1 MKNFIKKV
9 KIFNFKCFKEWF
21 EINLNDGMNII
32 VGNNEE
38 GKTTILEAI
47 HLALT
52 GVYHGK
58 YLKNELSQELFNK
71 DIVKDYILKINNE
84 EKIDL
89 PKILIE
95 IFFNDN
101 TDVEEM
107 RGNNNYFLENASG
120 ISYEISFNND
130 YKKEYELFINEKVH
144 TLPIEYYKVSW
155 KTFSYGEIT
164 AKSIPVKPSFIDSSI
179 NRYQDTSDI
188 YTSKIIKNTLSEDDV
203 VKISLINRQVRSQF
217 NNNEEIKK
225 INEKIRKL
233 SNISDKEIKIST
245 DFSSNKN
252 WNNNLSVYL
261 DDVHFNNIGKGEQC
275 VIKTKLALSNKKIEH
290 KDLILIEEP
299 ENHLSH
305 TKLNELINDID
316 EQKEDK
322 QLIISTH
329 SSFIANKLG
338 LENLILLN
346 NKQTIRFENLKD
358 TTYEFFKKIAGFDTL
373 RLLLAKEAILVEGD
387 SDELIVQKAFME
399 QNEGKLPI
407 EKGIDVISVGT
418 SFLRFLEIA
427 KKLSK
432 KVIVITD
439 NDGDID
445 SLKKKYEDFIDD
457 ENISIYYDKK
467 INEEEGLKNFNYNT
481 LEPNM
486 LKANSLDVLNEIFG
500 TKYKTKNELLKYM
513 KQNKTQCALQIF
525 ETTKDIKFPKYIM
538 EAINE
543 ATK

>member
-9 KIFNFKCFKEWF
+9 RILNFKCFKEWF
-21 EINLNDGMNII
+21 EIDLNDGMNII
-32 VGNNEE
+32 VGDNEE
-38 GKTTILEAI
+38 GKTTIIESI
-47 HLALT
+47 YLALT

-101 TDVEEM
+101 TDVEKM
-107 RGNNNYFLENASG
+107 RGTNNSLLEDASG
-120 ISYEISFNND
+120 ISYEISFNKD
-130 YKKEYELFINEKVH
+130 YRKEYEFFKNKVVQ
-144 TLPIEYYKVSW
+144 TLPIEYYKISW
-155 KTFSYGEIT
+155 KDFSGDELT
-164 AKSIPVKPSFIDSSI
+164 AKSIPIKPSFIDSSI

-188 YTSKIIKNTLSEDDV
+188 YTSKIIKNILSEDDII
-203 VKISLINRQVRSQF
+203 KISLINRQVRSQF
-217 NNNEEIKK
+217 NNEGEIKQ
-225 INEKIRKL
+225 INQKL
-233 SNISDKEIKIST
+233 KENSQISNKQIKIST

-252 WNNNLSVYL
+252 WSNNLSIYL

-275 VIKTKLALSNKKIEH
+275 VIKTKLALSNKKVED

-338 LENLILLN
+338 LKNLILLN
-346 NKQTIRFENLKD
+346 NKKTTTFSDLKKD
-358 TTYEFFKKIAGFDTL
+358 TYEFFKKIAGFDTL
-373 RLLLAKEAILVEGD
+373 RLLLAKKAILVEGD
-387 SDELIVQKAFME
+387 SDELIVQKAFMS
-399 QNEGKLPI
+399 QNDGKLPI

-457 ENISIYYDKK
+457 ENISIYYDKE

-486 LKANSLDVLNEIFG
+486 LKANNLDVLNEIFE
-500 TKYKTKNELLKYM
+500 TEYKTKNELLKYM

-525 ETTKDIKFPKYIM
+525 ETTKDIKFPQYIM